1 MSIFDKISAAAFRA
15 GIRSRTPESEEWF
28 ANKVKELAGAVPS
41 RTKILKDDALEKQSK
56 IRVGDMIMYF
66 YDPKTKE
73 TLPYYDKFPLTII
86 VGPAPGGFYGLN
98 LHYVNPVARA
108 RLLNELFKLAPK
120 DLKPDTRLARL
131 TYDLLQGVRKYKEFE
146 PCFKRYLMP
155 HVKSQMSRVPMT
167 DWETAIYLPIQ
178 QFKKKSSK
186 SVWADSRKVY
196 QGGK

>member
-28 ANKVKELAGAVPS
+28 TGKVRELAIPS
-41 RTKILKDDALEKQSK
+41 RTSILKDDALEKRSK
-56 IRVGDMIMYF
+56 VLVGDMVMYF
-66 YDPKTKE
+66 YDPKTKD
-73 TLPYYDKFPLTII
+73 TLPYYDKFPLTIV

-120 DLKPDTRLARL
+120 KLTNDSRLNRL
-131 TYDLLQGVRKYKEFE
+131 RYDLLQGVKKYKEYE
-146 PCFKRYLMP
+146 PCFKRYLMTN
-155 HVKSQMSRVPMT
+155 VQSQMSRVPMT

-178 QFKKKSSK
+178 QFKKKSAR

>member
-15 GIRSRTPESEEWF
+15 GIRSRTPKSEEWF
-28 ANKVKELAGAVPS
+28 TSKVKELSMPS
-41 RTKILKDDALEKQSK
+41 RTKLLKDEALEKRSK
-56 IRVGDMIMYF
+56 VLIGDMVMYF
-66 YDPKTKE
+66 YDPKTKD
-73 TLPYYDKFPLTII
+73 TLPYYDKFPLTIV

-120 DLKPDTRLARL
+120 NLTNDSRLARL
-131 TYDLLQGVRKYKEFE
+131 RYDMLQGVKKYKEYE
-146 PCFKRYLMP
+146 PCFKRYLMSN
-155 HVKSQMSRVPMT
+155 VKSQMSRVPMT

-178 QFKKKSSK
+178 QFKKKSSR
-186 SVWADSRKVY
+186 SVWADSRRVY

>member
-1 MSIFDKISAAAFRA
+1 MASIFDTISAAAFRA
-15 GIRSRTPESEEWF
+15 GIRSRTPKSEEWF
-28 ANKVKELAGAVPS
+28 TQKVRELEMPS
-41 RTKILKDDALEKQSK
+41 RTKILQDDALTKRSK
-56 IRVGDMIMYF
+56 VQVGDMVMYF

-73 TLPYYDKFPLTII
+73 TLPYYDRFPLTIV

-120 DLKPDTRLARL
+120 DLKPNSRLTKI
-131 TYDLLQGVRKYKEFE
+131 TYDLLNGVRKYKEFE
-146 PCFKRYLMP
+146 PCFKRYLTG

-178 QFKKKSSK
+178 QFKKKNSR
-186 SVWADSRKVY
+186 SVWAQSRKVY
-196 QGGK
+196 QRS

>member
-73 TLPYYDKFPLTII
+73 TLPYYD
-86 VGPAPGGFYGLN
+86 
-98 LHYVNPVARA
+98 
-108 RLLNELFKLAPK
+108 
-120 DLKPDTRLARL
+120 
-131 TYDLLQGVRKYKEFE
+131 
-146 PCFKRYLMP
+146 
-155 HVKSQMSRVPMT
+155 
-167 DWETAIYLPIQ
+167 
-178 QFKKKSSK
+178 
-186 SVWADSRKVY
+186 
-196 QGGK
+196 

>member
-1 MSIFDKISAAAFRA
+1 MSIFDKLSAAAFRA
-15 GIRSRTPESEEWF
+15 GIQTRTPKSEEWF
-28 ANKVKELAGAVPS
+28 TKKVKELAIPARG
-41 RTKILKDDALEKQSK
+41 KILKDDALEKQTK

-120 DLKPDTRLARL
+120 DLKPDTRLNRL
-131 TYDLLQGVRKYKEFE
+131 TYDLLNGVKKYKEFE
-146 PCFKRYLMP
+146 PCFKRYLVS

-178 QFKKKSSK
+178 QFKKKSARSA
-186 SVWADSRKVY
+186 WADSRKVY

>member
-15 GIRSRTPESEEWF
+15 GIRSRTPEPEEWF
-28 ANKVKELAGAVPS
+28 ADKVKELAGAVPS
-41 RTKILKDDALEKQSK
+41 RTKILKDDALVKQSK

-120 DLKPDTRLARL
+120 NLKPDTRLNRL
-131 TYDLLQGVRKYKEFE
+131 TYDLLNGVKKYKEFE
-146 PCFKRYLMP
+146 PCFKRYLVS

-178 QFKKKSSK
+178 QFKKKSARSA
-186 SVWADSRKVY
+186 WADSRKVY